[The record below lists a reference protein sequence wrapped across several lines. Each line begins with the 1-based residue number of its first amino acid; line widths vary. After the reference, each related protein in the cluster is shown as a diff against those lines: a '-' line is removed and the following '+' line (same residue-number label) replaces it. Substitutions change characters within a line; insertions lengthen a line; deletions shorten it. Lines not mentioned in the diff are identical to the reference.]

1 LKRPRAVVV
10 ATGSEL
16 VRGERTDLNGPFLA
30 REALRL
36 GLEPARIAI
45 VGDTADELEA
55 ALREAVAADACLV
68 SGGLGPTHDD
78 RTVELTARVLGVGLH
93 VDEGL
98 EREIEAVSRATAQR
112 LRRPYADFQPG
123 VTKQATIPDGAVVLG
138 LAGTAPG
145 LLVRHDGGRIV
156 VLLPG
161 PPAELKRLWPLALE
175 EDAFRE
181 LLARTQPPGRRVL
194 RFFGV
199 SESSV
204 ARALAEAGGDGDGVE
219 ATICARDF
227 EIHVDLVV
235 EPGAEARADALVS
248 ALLPNIERWLYAR
261 DEQPIEAHVLAL
273 LRARGLC
280 MATAE
285 SCTGGM
291 VAARLTGVAGASGE
305 FVGGVVAYSNELKMS
320 ELDVPEEL
328 LVTHGAVSAEVAAAM
343 AHGARE
349 RLGADV
355 AVAVTGIA
363 GPDGGTPEKPVGL
376 VYLHAEGPDGGLGRE
391 FSFPG
396 DRASIRARS
405 TVGALHLVRRLLT
418 QSRDEGV

>member
-1 LKRPRAVVV
+1 VV

-45 VGDTADELEA
+45 VGDGAEELEA
-55 ALREAVAADACLV
+55 ALREALTADACLV

-78 RTVELTARVLGVGLH
+78 RTVELVARALGVGLH
-93 VDEGL
+93 VDEAL
-98 EREIEAVSRATAQR
+98 EREIETVSRAAAER
-112 LRRPYADFQPG
+112 LKRPYADFNPG
-123 VTKQATIPDGAVVLG
+123 VTKQATIPDGAVPLG

-145 LLVRHDGGRIV
+145 LLVPHADGRLA

-161 PPAELKRLWPLALE
+161 PPSELQRLWPRALE
-175 EDAFRE
+175 TDAFRA
-181 LLARTQPPGRRVL
+181 LLTRARPPGRRVL
-194 RFFGV
+194 RFYGV
-199 SESSV
+199 SESAV
-204 ARALAEAGGDGDGVE
+204 AQALAAAGGDGDGVE

-235 EPGAEARADALVS
+235 EPGADSRAEELEAG
-248 ALLPNIERWLYAR
+248 LLRSTEKWLYSR

-273 LRARGLC
+273 LRARGLT

-305 FVGGVVAYSNELKMS
+305 FVGGVVAYSNEVKIS
-320 ELDVPEEL
+320 ELGVPEAL
-328 LVTHGAVSAEVAAAM
+328 LEQYGAVSPEVAEAM
-343 AHGARE
+343 AQGART

-355 AVAVTGIA
+355 AVSVTGIA

-376 VYLHAEGPDGGLGRE
+376 VYLHAEGPDGGHGRE

-405 TVGALHLVRRLLT
+405 AVGALHLVRRLLT